1 MVLTVVRYHSNDAAA
16 REFWVEVLRTEVP
29 LRNAAAAAGTVPE
42 CCAALLA
49 IALAIAFVI
58 AFAD

>member
-1 MVLTVVRYHSNDAAA
+1 MVLTVVRHHSSDAAA
-16 REFWVEVLRTEVP
+16 REFWMEVLRTEVP
-29 LRNAAAAAGTVPE
+29 LRNAAAAGTVPE

-49 IALAIAFVI
+49 IALVIAFVI